1 MPKLLL
7 YPIELALTIG
17 CKYSLSGN
25 KIQFKHNTKSKNLE
39 FDNVYDID
47 SSLSIFLYLL
57 YTFYIINIVKL

>member
-1 MPKLLL
+1 MKPHRTGLNHWLQVV
-7 YPIELALTIG
+7 P
-17 CKYSLSGN
+17 LSGN